1 MGLTGI
7 EIFKVTPKTNCKD
20 CGCPT
25 CMAFSMKV
33 AQGAMQLEACPHL
46 GAEVMAQMA
55 EATAPPMKTIKFGVG
70 ENEHT
75 LGGET
80 VLFRHEKTFVSKNIF
95 SVPVCT
101 CKEDA
106 ENDKILENL
115 AKVDYDRIGER
126 MYVETIFV
134 NYTQDE
140 AKYVALVQKAM
151 AANRALILNCKDVE
165 VAKKAL
171 DVCKDTKPI
180 LLGANLENAEAM
192 NEVAKEY
199 GVVLGVVGETLD
211 DKFDTIV
218 KLEGL
223 GNKNLV
229 VETTGATIKETF
241 ANTVMLRRAAIK
253 ENNRSCG
260 YPSIVN
266 VAKLAKG
273 NEYLQSALASVFTLK
288 YGSIIVME
296 GMDYGQALALYGLR
310 QNVYTD
316 PQKPMRVT
324 PGIYPLNG
332 ADENAVVAVTV
343 DFALSYF
350 VISGEMERSGV
361 PINLIVVDAGGYSVL
376 TSWAA
381 GKFSAG
387 SISKYFEEAGIA
399 DKIKAREL
407 VLPGKVAVLKG
418 ELEEKL
424 PGWKITVGPNEA
436 MQAVKFFKDL
446 NN

>member
-1 MGLTGI
+1 M
-7 EIFKVTPKTNCKD
+7 F
-20 CGCPT
+20 
-25 CMAFSMKV
+25 
-33 AQGAMQLEACPHL
+33 
-46 GAEVMAQMA
+46 
-55 EATAPPMKTIKFGVG
+55 
-70 ENEHT
+70 
-75 LGGET
+75 
-80 VLFRHEKTFVSKNIF
+80 
-95 SVPVCT
+95 
-101 CKEDA
+101 
-106 ENDKILENL
+106 
-115 AKVDYDRIGER
+115 
-126 MYVETIFV
+126 VETIFV
-134 NYTQDE
+134 KYADDE
-140 AKYVALVQKAM
+140 AKYLALVEKAV
-151 AANRALILNCKDVE
+151 AANRALILACTDVE

-171 DVCKDTKPI
+171 EIAKATKPI
-180 LLGANLENAEAM
+180 LLGATLENAEAM
-192 NEVAKEY
+192 NAVAKEY
-199 GVVLGVVGETLD
+199 DVVLGVTGDNLD
-211 DKFDTIV
+211 NIYDTIV

-241 ANTVMLRRAAIK
+241 ANTVQLRRAAIK
-253 ENNRSCG
+253 DNDRSCG
-260 YPSIVN
+260 YPSVVN
-266 VAKLAKG
+266 IAKLAKG
-273 NEYLQSALASVFTLK
+273 NEYLQSALAAVFTLK
-288 YGSIIVME
+288 YGSILVME

-332 ADENAVVAVTV
+332 ADENAVVAITV

-399 DKIKAREL
+399 DKIKSRQL

-424 PGWKITVGPNEA
+424 PGWEILVGPNEA